1 MGMVE
6 VWCGTSVVSSSPHLH
21 LHGTT
26 GFSLSVELICHIRLA
41 MTGVHTW
48 RRCRWGSEGG
58 GAGGGVIGTTK
69 ASLCVL
75 IMSFSDTLFRA
86 H

>member
-1 MGMVE
+1 MGP
-6 VWCGTSVVSSSPHLH
+6 GVVSSSPHLH

-26 GFSLSVELICHIRLA
+26 GFSHSVVLICHIRLA
-41 MTGVHTW
+41 MTWVHT
-48 RRCRWGSEGG
+48 CRWGSEGG
-58 GAGGGVIGTTK
+58 GGGGRVIGTTK

>member
-1 MGMVE
+1 M
-6 VWCGTSVVSSSPHLH
+6 
-21 LHGTT
+21 
-26 GFSLSVELICHIRLA
+26 
-41 MTGVHTW
+41 
-48 RRCRWGSEGG
+48 CRWGVREGVQVGSEGG

>member
-1 MGMVE
+1 MREG
-6 VWCGTSVVSSSPHLH
+6 
-21 LHGTT
+21 
-26 GFSLSVELICHIRLA
+26 
-41 MTGVHTW
+41 
-48 RRCRWGSEGG
+48 CRWESEGG
-58 GAGGGVIGTTK
+58 GGGGRVIETTK